1 MTPATPAK
9 KPRKKPRKQ
18 PAIDFNGWKIRTI
31 GDGVFQS
38 DNMGRFW
45 HKDER
50 TGKLTKK
57 RERHYHESEEAAK
70 QYIKDRQA
78 EYNAHGAG
86 ATALTAVQRAECSQA
101 YSDLA
106 GRATIAQAVQFWMA
120 HHPDGQAAT
129 LKEMVAAWLDEQT
142 KNRMR
147 PGTIKLNRQRLDALM
162 RAMGDD
168 TPCVTVTTQS
178 LKDYLDGLDCAPVTR
193 NGARRCLRAFFQYC
207 VDAEI
212 MESNPVAK
220 IKPATLDA
228 KMPDFMTDKAV
239 ESFMNKLAELHPDS
253 VPAFAIAF
261 WAGLRPTEIQGQ
273 YGLATE
279 AVTLAKKAVENANKT
294 LENAEKHGKPR
305 TISAARRSLA
315 EARKALQTA
324 LAEQGSKRTVDGIIG
339 GLQWEDV
346 NLRDGV
352 IRVRPETSKTR
363 RARLVEISPNLA
375 TWLLK
380 YYRATGPVSPSPVT
394 VKRHRD
400 DVMEE
405 LKMKRWVPDWPRHT
419 YASMFFAQHQNRDKL
434 AAQMGHTG
442 ASGVL
447 EKHYKGLATK
457 EQAAR
462 FWAIAPADAAKVD
475 EQPKIATEGA

>member
-1 MTPATPAK
+1 MTPTTPTR

-18 PAIDFNGWKIRTI
+18 TVLDFKGWKIRRI
-31 GDGVFQS
+31 APDVWQS
-38 DNMGRFW
+38 DNMGKFW
-45 HKDER
+45 HKDES

-57 RERHYHESEEAAK
+57 RERHYHESPEAAK
-70 QYIKDRQA
+70 GYILGKQA
-78 EYNAHGAG
+78 EYNEHGAG
-86 ATALTAVQRAECSQA
+86 ATALTAVQREECLQA
-101 YSDLA
+101 YRDLA
-106 GRATIAQAVQFWMA
+106 GRATVAQAVKFWTA

-129 LKEMVAAWLDEQT
+129 LKEMVAAWIAEQT
-142 KNRMR
+142 KNGHR
-147 PGTIKLNRQRLDALM
+147 PGTIKLNRQRLDGLM

-168 TPCVTVTTQS
+168 TPCVTVTTQA
-178 LKDYLDGLDCAPVTR
+178 LKGYLDGLACAPVTR

-207 VDAEI
+207 VDREI
-212 MESNPVAK
+212 MEANPVVK
-220 IKPATLDA
+220 IKPAKLDA
-228 KMPDFMTDKAV
+228 KLPDFMTDKAV
-239 ESFMNKLAELHPDS
+239 ESFMHKLAELHPDS
-253 VPAFAIAF
+253 VPAFSIAF
-261 WAGLRPTEIQGQ
+261 WCGLRPTEIHGQ

-294 LENAEKHGKPR
+294 LENAKKRGKPR
-305 TISAARRSLA
+305 TIREAERSLA
-315 EARKALQTA
+315 SAREALRAA
-324 LAEQGSKRTVDGIIG
+324 LAEQDRKRAVDGVIG

-363 RARLVEISPNLA
+363 SARLVNISPNLA

-394 VKRHRD
+394 VKRHRT
-400 DVMEE
+400 DVMKE
-405 LKMKRWVPDWPRHT
+405 LKMKAWVPDWPRHT
-419 YASMFFAQHQNRDKL
+419 FATMHFAQHQNRDKL

-457 EQAAR
+457 EQAER
-462 FWAIAPADAAKVD
+462 FWAILPADAVKQD
-475 EQPKIATEGA
+475 TQPETATQGA